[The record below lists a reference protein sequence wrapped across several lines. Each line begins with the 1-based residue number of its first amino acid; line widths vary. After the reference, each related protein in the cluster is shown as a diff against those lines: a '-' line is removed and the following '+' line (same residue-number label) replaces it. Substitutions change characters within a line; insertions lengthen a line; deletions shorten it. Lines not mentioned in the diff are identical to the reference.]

1 LSWRSGRSSGH
12 DAGYDDE
19 LKLTVNET
27 KTRVSKLPEE
37 KFDFLGY
44 TFGRRSGHTAF
55 RGRNRDVSSESRMR
69 SLRLS
74 GSMSGV

>member
-1 LSWRSGRSSGH
+1 MRIMMTK
-12 DAGYDDE
+12 

-44 TFGRRSGHTAF
+44 CVLQKHTERVF
-55 RGRNRDVSSESRMR
+55 NVN
-69 SLRLS
+69 
-74 GSMSGV
+74 